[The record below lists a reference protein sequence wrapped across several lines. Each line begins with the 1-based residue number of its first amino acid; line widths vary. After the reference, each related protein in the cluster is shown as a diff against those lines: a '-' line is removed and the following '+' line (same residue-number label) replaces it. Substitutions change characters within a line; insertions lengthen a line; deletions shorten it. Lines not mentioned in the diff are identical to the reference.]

1 MHLALSLSQQSGI
14 KIILFQ
20 LVFNLTH
27 LLICLVMKM
36 EENTSRMISVNGT
49 NYQAWKG
56 KMEDL
61 LYVKEYWK
69 PVFAEA
75 KPDDKSDDDWRVLH
89 RQACSFIR
97 Q

>member
-1 MHLALSLSQQSGI
+1 
-14 KIILFQ
+14 
-20 LVFNLTH
+20 
-27 LLICLVMKM
+27 
-36 EENTSRMISVNGT
+36 MISLNGT

-69 PVFAEA
+69 PVFTET
-75 KPDDKSDDDWRVLH
+75 KPDDKSDDEWRVLYH
-89 RQACSFIR
+89 QAHGFIR